1 MQPSPLELLFYY
13 VESLRWKVEAGFDP
27 GKPAPLQCDDL
38 EWHLQHD
45 NESADGNAQNAAK
58 ENVGNTAPR
67 KEISRETA
75 YRLRLSLPPR
85 EGRFAYSF
93 EIVVVGYFRLGEEV
107 PDESIVRVLDA
118 NAPALLY
125 GVAREALAT
134 SVGRGPFRPLILPTV
149 HFQGLQRDQSDTSE
163 KTSSETLDQTPLK
176 AAKKPRKVAT
186 PKITAR
192 KISESTSKRTKS

>member
-27 GKPAPLQCDDL
+27 EKPAPLQCDDL

-45 NESADGNAQNAAK
+45 NESADGNAQNTAK
-58 ENVGNTAPR
+58 ENVENTAPR

-85 EGRFAYSF
+85 EGRFPYSF

-125 GVAREALAT
+125 GTAREALAT

-149 HFQGLQRDQSDTSE
+149 HFQGLQRDQSDSSDNTSP
-163 KTSSETLDQTPLK
+163 KPLDQSPRKVTK
-176 AAKKPRKVAT
+176 TKPRKAAA
-186 PKITAR
+186 PK
-192 KISESTSKRTKS
+192 STRAKP